1 LKKQLSQLLTI
12 GLETI
17 HLPLSDSAQDAL
29 VDYIQ
34 LLDKWNKT
42 YNLTAI
48 RDPLEMIPMH
58 ILDSLVIG
66 PYLHGDR
73 LIDIGTGPGLPGI
86 PLALAYPD
94 KTFVLLDS
102 NGKKTR
108 FLTHVQQT
116 LGIKNITV
124 AQARSEAFK
133 VPAGIPGFDSVLS
146 RAFASLTDMLQM
158 TYHLCSPG
166 GRFLAMKGQYPES
179 ELNDLPAGFTV
190 EHVYPLTVPNL
201 AAQRHLVVLKSI

>member
-1 LKKQLSQLLTI
+1 MKTQLSQLLST
-12 GLETI
+12 GLEAI
-17 HLPLSDSAQDAL
+17 HLPLPDNTQDAL
-29 VDYIQ
+29 ITYIQ

-48 RDPLEMIPMH
+48 RDPIEMVSLH
-58 ILDSLVIG
+58 ILDSLIIG
-66 PYLHGDR
+66 SYLHGDHC
-73 LIDIGTGPGLPGI
+73 IDIGTGPGLPGI

-124 AQARSEAFK
+124 VQARSEESKA
-133 VPAGIPGFDSVLS
+133 PAGFDSVLS

-190 EHVYPLTVPNL
+190 EHVYPLTIPNL
-201 AAQRHLVVLKSI
+201 AAQRHLIVLKAT